1 MNHDTK
7 ELKVI
12 RLGGALGKRFGR
24 VHRLAVNSPAEAIR
38 ALTAN
43 HRDFRQHMAE
53 SDQQGVGYRVMVGKD
68 ELPSIDNLYA
78 PSGRLEIRL
87 IPVVRGAA
95 KSGLF
100 QVIGGIALIAAA
112 FIPGLGV
119 ALFAGADITLAS
131 MTFSIGVAMALGGV
145 AQMLAPHP
153 KTPPST
159 QASYLFGGP
168 VNTLAAGMPV
178 PICYGNLMVGG
189 AVISGGITV
198 DQVPTYETGV
208 SGLSA
213 TVTLN
218 AGSYQLYASWQPAGD
233 AVGYDVTIEG
243 GGIGPVNLARTNGT
257 SIYYTVPGE
266 GPYEVIV
273 NPVLSSSTSTTA
285 EGSGTNYGPGAST
298 WSSYVGS

>member
-1 MNHDTK
+1 MRSNTTV
-7 ELKVI
+7 LKTI
-12 RLGGALGKRFGR
+12 RLGGALGQRFGR
-24 VHRLAVNSPAEAIR
+24 VHRLAVESPAEAIR

-43 HRDFRQHMAE
+43 YPAFRQHLEE
-53 SDQQGVGYRVMVGKD
+53 SDRDGVGYRVKIGRD
-68 ELPSIDNLYA
+68 DLPSIDNLHA
-78 PSGRLEIRL
+78 PSGQLEIRI
-87 IPVVRGAA
+87 IPVIRGA

-100 QVIGGIALIAAA
+100 EVITGIALIAAS
-112 FIPGLGV
+112 FIPGAPIVLGGGVTLASLSFSVGV
-119 ALFAGADITLAS
+119 ALT
-131 MTFSIGVAMALGGV
+131 LGGV
-145 AQMLAPHP
+145 SQLLAPHP
-153 KTPPST
+153 KTPAST

-178 PICYGNLMVGG
+178 PICYGNLIVGG

-198 DQVPTYETGV
+198 DQVPTTETGV
-208 SGLSA
+208 SGLVA

-218 AGSYQLYASWQPAGD
+218 AGQYELYASWQPAGD
-233 AVGYDVTIEG
+233 TIAYDVTIQG

-273 NPVLSSSTSTTA
+273 NPVLSSSTSTIA
-285 EGSGTNYGPGAST
+285 EQAGTNYGPGASI